1 MKNRWLDWKSQQ
13 RKATLR
19 KNQMKILELKN
30 TADFTQWNKE
40 YLKTSASLVAQGWRI
55 HLPMQQTW
63 VQLLGWE
70 DPLEKEMVTNSSN
83 LAGKIPWTEEPSGP
97 QCTGSQTV
105 GHDWSDWARSETNT
119 LSSFYHLYLSLL
131 WSLKPDSLTCSV
143 LIPLLPQIPTMWFR
157 EKKQKPGHSC

>member
-70 DPLEKEMVTNSSN
+70 DTWRMEWQPTPVFLPGEFHRSGEPGGLQSMGSQRVWQNWVTNMHAYENGLNYISYILVYYIFIFTHSS
-83 LAGKIPWTEEPSGP
+83 
-97 QCTGSQTV
+97 
-105 GHDWSDWARSETNT
+105 
-119 LSSFYHLYLSLL
+119 
-131 WSLKPDSLTCSV
+131 
-143 LIPLLPQIPTMWFR
+143 
-157 EKKQKPGHSC
+157 

>member
-1 MKNRWLDWKSQQ
+1 MKNRWLDWKSLQ

-97 QCTGSQTV
+97 QSMGSQRV
-105 GHDWSDWARSETNT
+105 GHNLATKQQILSTQKLVQWEKGMKEQKSKNT
-119 LSSFYHLYLSLL
+119 
-131 WSLKPDSLTCSV
+131 WDV
-143 LIPLLPQIPTMWFR
+143 
-157 EKKQKPGHSC
+157 

>member
-97 QCTGSQTV
+97 QSMGSQRV
-105 GHDWSDWARSETNT
+105 GHNLATKQQILSTQKLVQWEKGMKEQKSKNT
-119 LSSFYHLYLSLL
+119 
-131 WSLKPDSLTCSV
+131 WDV
-143 LIPLLPQIPTMWFR
+143 
-157 EKKQKPGHSC
+157 

>member
-1 MKNRWLDWKSQQ
+1 MKNRWLDWKTQQ

-40 YLKTSASLVAQGWRI
+40 YLKTSASLVAQQWRI

-70 DPLEKEMVTNSSN
+70 DPLEKEMVTHSSN
-83 LAGKIPWTEEPSGP
+83 LAGEIPWTEEPSG
-97 QCTGSQTV
+97 QQSMGSQRV
-105 GHDWSDWARSETNT
+105 GYNLATKQQQILSTQKLVQWEKGMKEQKSKNT
-119 LSSFYHLYLSLL
+119 
-131 WSLKPDSLTCSV
+131 WDV
-143 LIPLLPQIPTMWFR
+143 
-157 EKKQKPGHSC
+157 

>member
-1 MKNRWLDWKSQQ
+1 MKNRWLDWKTQQ

-40 YLKTSASLVAQGWRI
+40 YLKTSASLVAQQWRI

-70 DPLEKEMVTNSSN
+70 DPLEKEMVTHSSN
-83 LAGKIPWTEEPSGP
+83 FAGEIPWTEEPSGP
-97 QCTGSQTV
+97 QSMGSQRV
-105 GHDWSDWARSETNT
+105 GYNLATKQQQI
-119 LSSFYHLYLSLL
+119 LSTQKLVQ
-131 WSLKPDSLTCSV
+131 W
-143 LIPLLPQIPTMWFR
+143 
-157 EKKQKPGHSC
+157 EKGMKEQKSKNPWDV